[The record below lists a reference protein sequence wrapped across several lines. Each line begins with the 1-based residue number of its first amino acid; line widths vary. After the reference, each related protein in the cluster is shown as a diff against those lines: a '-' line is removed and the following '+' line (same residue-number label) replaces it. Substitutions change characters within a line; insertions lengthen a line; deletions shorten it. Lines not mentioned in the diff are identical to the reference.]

1 MKKVRID
8 EYLVAQDY
16 YQTKDAAMRAIMAGL
31 VFDDNI
37 RIDTAGEKI
46 DPLKIRIR
54 VKDQRKKYVS
64 RGGLKLEKALQQ
76 FDLDIND
83 RVHLDIGSS
92 TGGFTDC
99 ALQNGARHVYALDVG
114 TNQLDYRLRI
124 HPKVT
129 VMEQTNFRY
138 VSRDLFNPVP
148 DFVSIDV
155 SFISLSLI
163 FKTLVDVIKDDSDII
178 ALIKPQFE
186 AHKEQVDKGIVKSK
200 DTHIA
205 VIQKVLNY
213 ANDYGL
219 KPKHLTYSP
228 ISGTKGNIEY
238 LLHLKFKKDAVD
250 NHSHNKQ
257 QIFKDTDIISVINEA
272 FNTLNHC

>member
-46 DPLKIRIR
+46 DPLKVRIR
-54 VKDQRKKYVS
+54 VKDRRKKYVS

-76 FDLDIND
+76 FDLEIKN

-99 ALQNGARHVYALDVG
+99 ALQNGAKHVYALDVG

-138 VSRDLFNPVP
+138 VSREAFDPIP

-163 FKTLVDVIKDDSDII
+163 FKTLVNVIKDDSDVI

-186 AHKEQVDKGIVKSK
+186 AHKEAVDKGIVKSM
-200 DTHIA
+200 DTHID

-213 ANDYGL
+213 ATDYGL
-219 KPKHLTYSP
+219 HPQNLTYSP

-238 LLHLKFKKDAVD
+238 LLHLKFKSENMD
-250 NHSHNKQ
+250 NHSSVDQ
-257 QIFKDTDIISVINEA
+257 QIINDSYIISIIKEA